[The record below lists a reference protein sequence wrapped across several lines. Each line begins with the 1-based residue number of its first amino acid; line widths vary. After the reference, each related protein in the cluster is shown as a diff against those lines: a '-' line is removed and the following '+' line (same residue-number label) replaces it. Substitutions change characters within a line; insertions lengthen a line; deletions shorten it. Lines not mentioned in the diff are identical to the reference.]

1 MTTSLTRDLKRQDVM
16 MRKMFVDAIRGD
28 GYKVATITPEVFHET
43 LILAKD
49 RNWIHPT
56 SLAEAVRGSDSNVR
70 KWFEKE
76 AGKRSTPARSTMANV
91 LEELSRL
98 IHEDVARIE
107 AEEPT
112 LAEKII
118 GCR

>member
-1 MTTSLTRDLKRQDVM
+1 M
-16 MRKMFVDAIRGD
+16 MRKMFADAIRGN
-28 GYKVATITPEVFHET
+28 GYQVANITPEVFHET

-56 SLAEAVRGSDSNVR
+56 PLAEAVRGSDSNVR

-76 AGKRSTPARSTMANV
+76 AGKRSTPTPSTMAKA

-98 IHEDVARIE
+98 IHADVVRIE

-112 LAEKII
+112 LADKPLVAAKPKELAVA
-118 GCR
+118 